1 MKKFLIAIAAIGFIN
16 LPVMADDHEEPR
28 SERRQN
34 PERRENTE
42 CAEGCAPRRSRGRRG
57 FTFNYYRPSQVFG
70 GIGNYGVG
78 VSARIGGGMLDIVT
92 APFVT
97 APVMGPPQTYIY
109 HPSTIQYTPPLVRRI
124 YPRRHRG
131 WHRH

>member
-1 MKKFLIAIAAIGFIN
+1 MKKFLIAIAAIGFMT
-16 LPVMADDHEEPR
+16 LPVMADDHVAP
-28 SERRQN
+28 
-34 PERRENTE
+34 RRERNRDGE
-42 CAEGCAPRRSRGRRG
+42 CAEQRPRPRPRGRRG
-57 FTFNYYRPSQVFG
+57 FAFNYYRPSQVFG

-109 HPSTIQYTPPLVRRI
+109 HPSTIEYTPPIVRRI
-124 YPRRHRG
+124 YPRRHRR

>member
-1 MKKFLIAIAAIGFIN
+1 MKKFLIAIAAVGFMS
-16 LPVMADDHEEPR
+16 LPVMADHHGKHKVESDDNRGENN
-28 SERRQN
+28 RRDDN
-34 PERRENTE
+34 RRHRH
-42 CAEGCAPRRSRGRRG
+42 GRGRG
-57 FTFNYYRPSQVFG
+57 FAFNYYRPSQVFG

-78 VSARIGGGMLDIVT
+78 VSARIGGGILDIAT